1 MMRKIIFIVAL
12 LVAGITAHAQTPP
25 EDVAACRGEI
35 TDPDVQLQMDL
46 CSAHLGCK
54 LVLKINKTCTAVR
67 GFLDRL
73 GQKIEKTSSSLMGSL
88 FGRKE
93 IPADALWEATQ
104 TDNTRSIGSNADVQA
119 REKTIRDG
127 LAASTGTWRTGRNAA
142 GTEYAAYGPT
152 SKDGNAAEGWGMAV
166 FSNGEISRGQY
177 ADGKLNGQGDRVVL
191 GSDGSSSRHSGEYS
205 SGQATGKGVRV
216 AATGTTSEGEFMAG
230 ALYQGTRRAA
240 DGSSEKGSFD
250 LKTQQ
255 LTWGEK
261 LGADGALLEKG
272 SFRDGRLYTGDRYAA
287 GQLKEHVDGAAAERA
302 AAEAQQRAV
311 LEAQAKARAAAQA
324 RERDYR
330 ASLGTLNAG
339 QLYAL
344 ADELKSNGD
353 ANKSREVLRAL
364 VSRFPD
370 HPLGAQAVRQM
381 QALAQPRPAAAAPV
395 GAAPAA
401 ARTDFSSVCM
411 RNFRK
416 IWDILK
422 AQQAP
427 IYPGIDSA
435 RRDAA
440 PLMDQV
446 LAPCAGFD
454 RSAADMR
461 RNWQDGTRDEI
472 ESCRRNGT
480 QLMCA
485 ARTDPQN
492 QKGADLLR
500 AQVALALGNPNYS
513 ADLGSAGGGSTS
525 GAAPAAGAAI
535 PPTAPG
541 VRAFIGASTGNVC
554 AGERLSNPSYDA
566 AMARLPTNSATVS
579 IRGAIIGI
587 DLQLEA
593 YRLCE
598 ASSVSA
604 QVNDLLRSRESAL
617 KACRQ
622 IAATDDCLVSPF

>member
-1 MMRKIIFIVAL
+1 MPGLWKKIVLVLAL
-12 LVAGITAHAQTPP
+12 LVTGLTAQAQTPSA
-25 EDVAACRGEI
+25 DVADCRGEI

-73 GQKIEKTSSSLMGSL
+73 GQKIEKTSNSLMGSL

-93 IPADALWEATQ
+93 IPADAIWEASQ

-119 REKTIRDG
+119 REKAIRDG
-127 LAASTGTWRTGRNAA
+127 LATSTGSWRTGRNAA
-142 GTEYAAYGPT
+142 GTEYAAFGST

-177 ADGKLNGQGDRVVL
+177 ADGKLNGQGERVVL
-191 GSDGSSSRHSGEYS
+191 GSDGGSSRHSGEYS
-205 SGQATGKGVRV
+205 SGQATGKGMRV
-216 AATGTTSEGEFMAG
+216 AATGSTSEGEFMGG
-230 ALYQGTRRAA
+230 ALYQGTRRAP

-261 LGADGALLEKG
+261 LGPDGALLEKG

-287 GQLKEHVDGAAAERA
+287 GQLKEHVDGAAVERA
-302 AAEAQQRAV
+302 AAEARQRAV
-311 LEAQAKARAAAQA
+311 LESEAKARVAAEGK
-324 RERDYR
+324 ERDYR
-330 ASLGTLNAG
+330 ASLGTMNAG

-370 HPLGAQAVRQM
+370 HPLGAQAVQQM
-381 QALAQPRPAAAAPV
+381 QALSQPRPVPAAAAP
-395 GAAPAA
+395 PA

-411 RNFRK
+411 RNYRK
-416 IWDILK
+416 IWDTLK

-427 IYPGIDSA
+427 IYPGIDSTL
-435 RRDAA
+435 RDNA
-440 PLMDQV
+440 PLVDQV

-461 RNWQDGTRDEI
+461 KRVQDNTRDEI
-472 ESCRRNGT
+472 ETCRRNGT
-480 QLMCA
+480 MPMCA
-485 ARTDPQN
+485 SRTDPQN
-492 QKGADLLR
+492 QRGADLLR
-500 AQVALALGNPNYS
+500 AQVAMALSNPNYS
-513 ADLGSAGGGSTS
+513 ADLGSAGNGST
-525 GAAPAAGAAI
+525 GAAASAGAAI
-535 PPTAPG
+535 PPTSPG

-554 AGERLSNPSYDA
+554 VGEPLNNASYDA
-566 AMARLPTNSATVS
+566 AMARLPQNSATVT
-579 IRGAIIGI
+579 IRGAIVGI

-593 YRLCE
+593 YRRCE